1 MKKISY
7 TFSKQATDYYFE
19 ADFSGIEK
27 FAGKDQAVL
36 VTDENVFA
44 SHKKKFKGW
53 KTIVLKPGEQY
64 KTQATVNSIIEQLIE
79 YKADRKTF
87 IVGVGGG
94 VVTDLTG
101 FAASVYMRGLPF
113 GFVPTS
119 ILAMVDASIGGKN
132 GIDIGVYKNL
142 VGIIRQPHFLLYDT
156 SFLRSLPKHEWVN
169 GFAEIIKHSCIR
181 DIRLFRQLEK
191 NGIAFYRK
199 EHKALNDLIRKN
211 VVIKSDIVKKD
222 EFEQGDRR
230 LLNFGHTM
238 GHAIENMYG
247 LLHGHAVSIGMVVA
261 ARLSEKLT
269 GFRDTEK
276 LINVLLKYGLPAGLE
291 YDKEKAFSILEM
303 DKKKAKNN
311 MNYVLLKKIGEG
323 VVKPIPLDE
332 LKTML
337 LNN

>member
-7 TFSKQATDYYFE
+7 TFSRQTTDYYFQT
-19 ADFSGIEK
+19 DFSAIEK
-27 FAGKDQAVL
+27 FVDKDQAVII
-36 VTDENVFA
+36 TDENVFA

-53 KTIVLKPGEQY
+53 KTIVLKAGEQY
-64 KTQATVNSIIEQLIE
+64 KTQSTVNSIIEQLIE

-101 FAASVYMRGLPF
+101 YAASVYMRGLPF

-142 VGIIRQPHFLLYDT
+142 VGVIRQPHFLLYDT
-156 SFLRSLPKHEWVN
+156 SFLRSLPKHEWIN

-181 DIRLFRQLEK
+181 DTRLFRQLEK
-191 NGIAFYRK
+191 NNIAFYRK
-199 EHKALNDLIRKN
+199 EQKAINDLIRKN

-238 GHAIENMYG
+238 GHAIENMYE
-247 LLHGHAVSIGMVVA
+247 LPHGHAVAIGMVVA

-269 GFRDTEK
+269 GFRDTQK
-276 LINVLLKYGLPAGLE
+276 LINVLLKYGLPAAAD

-311 MNYVLLKKIGEG
+311 MNYVLLNKIGDG

-332 LKTML
+332 LKMLL